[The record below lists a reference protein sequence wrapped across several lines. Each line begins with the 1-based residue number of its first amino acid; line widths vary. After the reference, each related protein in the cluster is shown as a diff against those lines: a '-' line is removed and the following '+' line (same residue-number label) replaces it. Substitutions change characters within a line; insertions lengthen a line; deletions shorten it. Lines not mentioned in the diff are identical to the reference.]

1 MSTPPSSTPDQPK
14 TSPSRP
20 ADLDDQARA
29 ARESELVIVGQVG
42 RAHGI
47 RGQVGVIPRT
57 DDPDIRFVVGA
68 VLATDSPP
76 RGPLT
81 ITEARNHSGRLLLRF
96 EGIED
101 RNGAEALRGTML
113 LVARGAR
120 PALQDP
126 DDFYDSDLIGLR
138 AVDADGTALGI
149 VADVIHSAAADLLA
163 LDVEGREVLVPFV
176 RQIVPVVDIAAG
188 TLTVDAPDG
197 LFELGL

>member
-1 MSTPPSSTPDQPK
+1 MSTPPSSTPEQPK
-14 TSPSRP
+14 ASPSRP
-20 ADLDDQARA
+20 ADTDELSRA
-29 ARESELVIVGQVG
+29 AREAELVIVGQVG

-57 DDPDIRFVVGA
+57 DDPDVRFVVGA
-68 VLATDSPP
+68 VLVTDAPP
-76 RGPLT
+76 RGALT
-81 ITEARNHSGRLLLRF
+81 VTEARNHSGRLLLSF

-101 RNGAEALRGTML
+101 RTAAEGLRGTML
-113 LVARGAR
+113 LVPRGAR

-138 AVDADGTALGI
+138 AVDLAGTVLGA
-149 VADVIHSAAADLLA
+149 VTDVIHSSASDLLA
-163 LDVEGREVLVPFV
+163 LDVDGREVLVPFV
-176 RQIVPVVDIAAG
+176 RQIVPKVDIAAG

>member
-1 MSTPPSSTPDQPK
+1 M
-14 TSPSRP
+14 
-20 ADLDDQARA
+20 
-29 ARESELVIVGQVG
+29 VIVGQVG

-57 DDPDIRFVVGA
+57 DDPDVRFVVGA

-81 ITEARNHSGRLLLRF
+81 ITEARNHSGRLLLSF

-101 RNGAEALRGTML
+101 RNAAEGLRGTML

-120 PALQDP
+120 PALTDP
-126 DDFYDSDLIGLR
+126 DDFYDSDLTGLR
-138 AVDADGTALGI
+138 AVDLAGTPLGR
-149 VADVIHSAAADLLA
+149 VADVIHAPGSDLLA
-163 LDVEGREVLVPFV
+163 LDVDGREVLVPFV
-176 RQIVPVVDIAAG
+176 RQIVPRVDIAAG
-188 TLTVDAPDG
+188 TVTIDAPDG

>member
-1 MSTPPSSTPDQPK
+1 MSTPTSSTPGQPAG
-14 TSPSRP
+14 SPPHSTDSD
-20 ADLDDQARA
+20 DLARA
-29 ARESELVIVGQVG
+29 ARAAELVIVGQVG

-47 RGQVGVIPRT
+47 RGQVAVIPRT
-57 DDPDIRFVVGA
+57 DDPDVRFVVGA
-68 VLATDSPP
+68 VLATESPA

-81 ITEARNHSGRLLLRF
+81 VTEARNHSGRLLLSF

-101 RNGAEALRGTML
+101 RTAAEGLRGTML
-113 LVARGAR
+113 LVPRGTR

-138 AVDADGTALGI
+138 AVDPAGAVLG
-149 VADVIHSAAADLLA
+149 VVSDVIHSPAADLLA
-163 LDVEGREVLVPFV
+163 LDVDGREVLVPFV
-176 RQIVPVVDIAAG
+176 RQIVPGVDIAAG